1 MGKSSDAWYRNDRW
15 STAEKKKFLA
25 RLGRQRGSVQKA
37 QIARVKATHLE
48 ASGDPVRI
56 FAAIE
61 LLDRILKLWPLESEI
76 ALCRWQMARCFLL
89 LENVDGALAAFQ
101 LALDREREMPK
112 YLTGAWSDFA
122 QLVVSRKLRE
132 HYGDVKRLLLSRE
145 KFFIYPADRFVAH
158 ACLAL
163 IAREN
168 GAKAAAR
175 EEAEQALAEI
185 ERPHEN
191 KTLIRDFDRLV
202 ERLRK
207 IAR

>member
-1 MGKSSDAWYRNDRW
+1 MGKSEDWFRNDRW
-15 STAEKKKFLA
+15 DAAEEKAFFS
-25 RLGRQRGSVQKA
+25 RLKRQRGRVKKG
-37 QIARVKATHLE
+37 QIARAKATQLE
-48 ASGDPVRI
+48 ASGDPRRVRV
-56 FAAIE
+56 AVA
-61 LLDRILKLWPLESEI
+61 LLTRILKLWAGEADI
-76 ALCRWQMARCFLL
+76 ALCHWQLARCHLVL
-89 LENVDGALAAFQ
+89 DDVDSALREFE
-101 LALDREREMPK
+101 LALEREQEVPK

-122 QLVVSRKLRE
+122 QLVVTRKLRE
-132 HYGDVKRLLLSRE
+132 HYGDVRRLLQNRD

-168 GAKAAAR
+168 GAKGVAR

-191 KTLIRDFDRLV
+191 KSLIRDFDKLL
-202 ERLRK
+202 ERVRK

>member
-1 MGKSSDAWYRNDRW
+1 MGKSEDWFRNDRW
-15 STAEKKKFLA
+15 GAAEQKKFFS
-25 RLGRQRGSVQKA
+25 RLNRQRGAAKKA
-37 QIARVKATHLE
+37 QIARAKATQLE
-48 ASGDPVRI
+48 GSGDARRVR
-56 FAAIE
+56 AAIA
-61 LLDRILKLWPLESEI
+61 LLGRILKLWPLESEI
-76 ALCRWQMARCFLL
+76 ALCHWQIARCHLL
-89 LENVDGALAAFQ
+89 LDDVDGALKQFE
-101 LALDREREMPK
+101 LALDREKDVPK

-122 QLVVSRKLRE
+122 QLVVTRKLRE
-132 HYGDVKRLLLSRE
+132 YYGEVRRLLQARD

-163 IAREN
+163 IAGEN
-168 GAKAAAR
+168 GSKAVAR

-191 KTLIRDFDRLV
+191 KSLVRDFDRLL

>member
-1 MGKSSDAWYRNDRW
+1 MGKSDDWFRNDRW
-15 STAEKKKFLA
+15 DAAEEKKFFS
-25 RLGRQRGSVQKA
+25 RLKRYKGSTKKA
-37 QIARVKATHLE
+37 LIARAKATLLE
-48 ASGDPVRI
+48 ATCDPRRVRV
-56 FAAIE
+56 AID
-61 LLDRILKLWPLESEI
+61 LLTRILKLWPLESDI
-76 ALCRWQMARCFLL
+76 ALCRWQLARCFLI
-89 LENVDGALAAFQ
+89 LENVDAALKQFE
-101 LALDREREMPK
+101 LALKREKEVPK

-122 QLVVSRKLRE
+122 QLVVTRKLRE
-132 HYGDVKRLLLSRE
+132 HYGDVRRLLQARD

-168 GAKAAAR
+168 GLKSVAR
-175 EEAEQALAEI
+175 DEAEQALAEI

-191 KTLIRDFDRLV
+191 KSLVRDFDRLI